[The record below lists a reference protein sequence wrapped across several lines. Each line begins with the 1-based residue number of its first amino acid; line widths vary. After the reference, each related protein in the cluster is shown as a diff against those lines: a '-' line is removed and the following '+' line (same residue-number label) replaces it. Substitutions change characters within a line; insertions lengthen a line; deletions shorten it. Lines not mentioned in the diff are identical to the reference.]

1 MNFRSAVRALTLGI
15 LIIAAATLT
24 ACASGDDEAAL
35 PTTTTKAGANCP
47 AVPSTADIDALVSK
61 AVDPN
66 TPVAELLAMVQ
77 GMEDVDPGP
86 IEQARQ
92 RNSASLTDLGMT
104 WKVDKIVDNCGTAS
118 AEGKLAV
125 NNQPGVPLT
134 VPIVYDNDS
143 WKIEKST
150 VCSLIIQGS
159 GQIATGGD
167 VDQDQALTLAGC

>member
-1 MNFRSAVRALTLGI
+1 MIRRSAVRARTLGI
-15 LIIAAATLT
+15 SIIAAATLT
-24 ACASGDDEAAL
+24 ACASGDDRAAS
-35 PTTTTKAGANCP
+35 PIPTTKAATNCP

-61 AVDPN
+61 AVNPN

-77 GMEDVDPGP
+77 GMENVDPGP
-86 IEQARQ
+86 IEQARR
-92 RNSASLTDLGMT
+92 RNSASIADLGMA

-118 AEGKLAV
+118 AEGNLAV
-125 NNQPGVPLT
+125 NNQPGIPLT
-134 VPIVYDNDS
+134 VPIVYDNNT